1 MSNDRLTAV
10 QPEGFAKPRGYSNG
24 MIGRGKVLHIG
35 GQIGW
40 QPDTTFATDDFI
52 EQFAQA
58 LDNVLAV
65 VETAGGHGSDIA
77 KMTVYVT
84 DIDAYRT
91 RAAELGPIWRER
103 LGRHYPAMAL
113 VAVSNL
119 VEPRAKVEIEATAY
133 LPEEIS

>member
-1 MSNDRLTAV
+1 MSDERLTV
-10 QPEGFAKPRGYSNG
+10 IQPAGFAKPRGYSNG
-24 MIGRGKVLHIG
+24 MVGTGRTLHVG

-65 VETAGGHGSDIA
+65 VEAAGGTSTDIA
-77 KMTVYVT
+77 KMTVFVT
-84 DIDAYRT
+84 DIQAYRT

-103 LGRHYPAMAL
+103 FGRHYPAMAL
-113 VAVSNL
+113 VGVNAL
-119 VEPRAKVEIEATAY
+119 VETRAKVEIEATAY
-133 LPEEIS
+133 LSEETS